1 MKRTNSNDKNVP
13 SFARG
18 TASSRARQ
26 ESKFSDKASNKIPL
40 RTPVS
45 SRPTSRVSI
54 RPGSSASTRTRP
66 VSRNKDYSRGMAG
79 RKLVR
84 LDEVEDDVEKK
95 SLFHKGFRRIDEE
108 SSKSNIPQIGKGKG
122 RGKENATLVSTHTI
136 TLVSISDAQVDHV
149 NANANNEPPASTV
162 VLDDDMSDD
171 GSNSDASERSF
182 HTAREDPDSDSEQ
195 SFHTAPEWLVSES
208 DDEIERE
215 AARAFMESRIIC
227 EHWEANMKR
236 DLEIR
241 EEIEML
247 RLSAGNKM

>member
-18 TASSRARQ
+18 TASSRARE
-26 ESKFSDKASNKIPL
+26 ESKFSDKASNKTPL

-66 VSRNKDYSRGMAG
+66 VSRNKNYSRGMAG

-84 LDEVEDDVEKK
+84 LDQVEDDVE
-95 SLFHKGFRRIDEE
+95 RIDEE

-122 RGKENATLVSTHTI
+122 RGKEKATLVSTNTI

>member
-18 TASSRARQ
+18 TASSRARE
-26 ESKFSDKASNKIPL
+26 ESKFSDKASNKTPL

-54 RPGSSASTRTRP
+54 RPGSSASTHTRP
-66 VSRNKDYSRGMAG
+66 VSRNKNYSRGMAG

-84 LDEVEDDVEKK
+84 LDQVEDDVE
-95 SLFHKGFRRIDEE
+95 RIDEE

-122 RGKENATLVSTHTI
+122 RGKEKATLVSTNTI